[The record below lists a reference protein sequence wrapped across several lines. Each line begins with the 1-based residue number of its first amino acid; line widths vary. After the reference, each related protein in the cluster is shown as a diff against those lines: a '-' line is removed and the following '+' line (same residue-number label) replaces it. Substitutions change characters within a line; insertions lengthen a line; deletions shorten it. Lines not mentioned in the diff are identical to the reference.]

1 MKKATVLMCLLGTC
15 VIGFSQ
21 QNRSGQ
27 PIGGIIVKGGSMLV
41 NLSGGLSSPASGTK
55 ENSFLGS
62 GKNVN
67 AGIYA
72 PFYSFGPNDNF
83 TLGANING
91 SYSKFDGDVN
101 ASPKYNIKGQSAA
114 PTGAKTGNGNAT
126 AYTAEAGLR
135 ANFSFGKITFSP
147 ILNAGY
153 FSFKQDGFKL
163 TQSNQVNGQ
172 TYNFNLYNQAE
183 IKGKGFA
190 FIPKFRIGYF
200 PGKLG
205 LHLETS
211 YLLGPEITSSKTTL
225 QPLGAADVE
234 GNYQLDQLMAG
245 KQIISE
251 STTAFKSV
259 GFNFGITY
267 ALGNARKKANA
278 SNAGDKPQNQ
288 SIINTTKSNTKDKVT
303 SDSVFTGGTNP
314 TGQPQNQSIVNTSKS
329 NTKDRV
335 VNDSVFTGGTNPTGQ
350 PQNQSI
356 VNTSKSNTK
365 DRVIKDSVFTGG
377 TNPTGQPQNQS
388 IINTSKSNTK
398 DRVANENNV
407 LMQVFY
413 TGSNAEL
420 KNMKLSIKG
429 NGEKLPDGTP
439 IVSGKVVTGK
449 LAGNGAEAT
458 NIVISQPETGDMG
471 SATTDKEGNFSI
483 TLGHDTVHRIF
494 INNVA
499 YGKIKIKETSNVAR
513 PGEPI
518 GGIVVKGGRNP
529 GGQMNIISNSN
540 GEITFTNGEA
550 ADFKFTIE
558 TPETRADNG
567 NAARPG
573 APIGGVVVK
582 GGKNPGGQM
591 FTTTTNGNGDIE
603 FKNLPAGNYKFT
615 LTAPTEPKQYESFRK
630 GWDGTV
636 KGGSKAESKT
646 TNPLYEGNA
655 NTGTNPLANP
665 SNAAKPGGP
674 IGGIV
679 VKGGK
684 NPGGQMNI
692 ISNSQGEFT
701 FTNGEAAD
709 FKFTIETPETT
720 ADNGNAGR
728 PGEPIGGIIVKG
740 GRNPGGQ
747 MFTTTTNGNGDI
759 EFKNLPAG
767 NYKFTLTAPTEPK
780 QYESFRKGWDGTV
793 KGGSK

>member
-1 MKKATVLMCLLGTC
+1 MCLLGTC

-21 QNRSGQ
+21 QNRPGQ
-27 PIGGIIVKGGSMLV
+27 PIGGIIVKGGRNPSGSMLLNV
-41 NLSGGLSSPASGTK
+41 SGGVSTPASATK

-72 PFYSFGPNDNF
+72 PFFSFGPNDNF

-91 SYSKFDGDVN
+91 SYSNLDGDVN
-101 ASPKYNIKGQSAA
+101 ASPKYNIVGQTAA

-126 AYTAEAGLR
+126 AYTAEAGLQ
-135 ANFSFGKITFSP
+135 ANFSFGKITLSP

-172 TYNFNLYNQAE
+172 TYDFKLYNQAD
-183 IKGKGFA
+183 IKQNGFA

-205 LHLETS
+205 LHLESS
-211 YLLGPEITSSKTTL
+211 YILGPEITSSKTTL
-225 QPLGAADVE
+225 QPLGAANAE

-245 KQIISE
+245 KQIATI

-259 GFNFGITY
+259 GFNVGISY
-267 ALGNARKKANA
+267 ALGNVRKKATV
-278 SNAGDKPQNQ
+278 SNESGQPQNQ
-288 SIINTTKSNTKDKVT
+288 SIVNTTKSNTKDRVT
-303 SDSVFTGGTNP
+303 KDSVFIGGTNP

-335 VNDSVFTGGTNPTGQ
+335 
-350 PQNQSI
+350 
-356 VNTSKSNTK
+356 
-365 DRVIKDSVFTGG
+365 
-377 TNPTGQPQNQS
+377 
-388 IINTSKSNTK
+388 
-398 DRVANENNV
+398 ANEN
-407 LMQVFY
+407 QVMMEVNY
-413 TGSNAEL
+413 TGNVAEL
-420 KNMKLSIKG
+420 KNRKLRILG

-449 LAGNGAEAT
+449 LAGNGAVAT
-458 NIVISQPETGDMG
+458 GIVISQPETGDMG
-471 SATTDKEGNFSI
+471 SATTDAEGNFSI
-483 TLGHDTVHRIF
+483 TLGHDTLHRIY
-494 INNVA
+494 INNVE
-499 YGKIKIKETSNVAR
+499 YGKIKIKETSNAAK
-513 PGEPI
+513 PGTPI

-529 GGQMNIISNSN
+529 GGQMKIISDNN
-540 GEITFTNGEA
+540 GEFTFTNGEA

-558 TPETRADNG
+558 TPETTADNG
-567 NAARPG
+567 NTGRPG
-573 APIGGVVVK
+573 EPIGGIIVK
-582 GGKNPGGQM
+582 GGRNPGGQM

-615 LTAPTEPKQYESFRK
+615 LTTPTEPKQYESFRK

-636 KGGSKAESKT
+636 KGGSKAASKT
-646 TNPLYEGNA
+646 TNPLYEGNG
-655 NTGTNPLANP
+655 NSGENPLSNP

-679 VKGGK
+679 VKGGR
-684 NPGGQMNI
+684 NPGGQMKI
-692 ISNSQGEFT
+692 ISDNNGEFT
-701 FTNGEAAD
+701 FTNVEAAD

-720 ADNGNAGR
+720 ADNGNTGR

-767 NYKFTLTAPTEPK
+767 NYKFTLTAPTAPK
-780 QYESFRKGWDGTV
+780 EYESFRKGWDGTV
-793 KGGSK
+793 KGGSKLQR